1 MRTMLARW
9 EELNMTDHF
18 DIVFIITSFDAQPI
32 QTQTSP
38 SIFGGGA
45 RGSGAIESQ
54 RLRKPDQPL
63 EDCSNA
69 IPDEH

>member
-1 MRTMLARW
+1 MRTMGRW
-9 EELNMTDHF
+9 EELTMTDHSA
-18 DIVFIITSFDAQPI
+18 IVFIITSFDAQPI

-38 SIFGGGA
+38 SIFRGGA
-45 RGSGAIESQ
+45 RGSGAIEPQ